1 VAGVAPIEVAGA
13 TRAHLP
19 PRRGRQANLALHI
32 IALTQVRMRASRG
45 RASCNTKVAAGETH
59 NEAMR
64 CLKRKIADQSRGSC
78 SPTIGDQRRPG
89 EDTRGNSVIQRGWR
103 NPTAISSIKS
113 LPNPPTATLPL
124 SQNQRLE
131 KYRGSPD

>member
-1 VAGVAPIEVAGA
+1 MAPIEVAGA

-19 PRRGRQANLALHI
+19 QGGDRQTNLALHI

-89 EDTRGNSVIQRGWR
+89 EDTRGQLCHPARLAQPHRYLFERATSQTRQRQ
-103 NPTAISSIKS
+103 P
-113 LPNPPTATLPL
+113 
-124 SQNQRLE
+124 
-131 KYRGSPD
+131 YR

>member
-1 VAGVAPIEVAGA
+1 VAPIEVAGA

-19 PRRGRQANLALHI
+19 QGGDRQANLALHI

-78 SPTIGDQRRPG
+78 SPTIGDQRRTLG
-89 EDTRGNSVIQRGWR
+89 
-103 NPTAISSIKS
+103 
-113 LPNPPTATLPL
+113 ATLSSSAAGATPPL
-124 SQNQRLE
+124 SLRLSHFQTRQRQP
-131 KYRGSPD
+131 YR